1 MHPGPFP
8 PSASPWAPP
17 PPPPP
22 AAGNGTGKL
31 LAFGCLGLVLMT
43 VLGTVAVVFF
53 LKAKLTGTSLA
64 TAALTP
70 GVRAVV
76 TFTDPGKGANGAWLE
91 LDVAHTAGLRLM
103 GMFTV
108 TANGQ
113 ALGQYNLDGD
123 LSGRC
128 TNPVIGQNS
137 ASCVDWTFTQVGAA
151 GTVSGRTRLFE
162 IPPQP
167 AGTAVSIVG
176 TLYLASG
183 VTARRLALN
192 VRD

>member
-1 MHPGPFP
+1 MQSGPFP
-8 PSASPWAPP
+8 PSAPQSAPP
-17 PPPPP
+17 PPTQSSVD
-22 AAGNGTGKL
+22 NGTGKL

-43 VLGTVAVVFF
+43 VLGTLAVVFF

-64 TAALTP
+64 ASPLTP
-70 GVRAVV
+70 GARAVV

-108 TANGQ
+108 TASGR

-137 ASCVDWTFTQVGAA
+137 ASCVDWTFTQVGAS
-151 GTVSGRTRLFE
+151 GTVAGRTRLFE

-167 AGTAVSIVG
+167 AGTAVSIIG
-176 TLYLASG
+176 TLYLANG